1 MVGGRPSQQPTPTP
15 LRHSLTSTRGHT
27 ANKHSFTITS
37 PQQSQK
43 HTTLRKTMVGASH
56 QRLHIQQPTP
66 TPLPHPHMPQTIRF
80 KAPGNKHGSTQSPER
95 TTSNGRREAK
105 PTTNT
110 GTMLQQHSFISTS
123 PQQAQKHTTLTKT
136 MVVAFHHRLHI
147 QRPKSTPL
155 PPEENTAQ

>member
-1 MVGGRPSQQPTPTP
+1 
-15 LRHSLTSTRGHT
+15 
-27 ANKHSFTITS
+27 
-37 PQQSQK
+37 
-43 HTTLRKTMVGASH
+43 MVGASH

-110 GTMLQQHSFISTS
+110 GTMLQQHSFTSTS

-136 MVVAFHHRLHI
+136 MVVPQQTSHTTTKTNTITNRSKHGPVNTTMVGHRSHA
-147 QRPKSTPL
+147 STSTEANKAQLKHNNGRRDAKPTT
-155 PPEENTAQ
+155 NTETMQTKPS